1 MLRSIKSLL
10 MVSFLAGTSI
20 VAASATSLAADKLK
34 TVATFSILGDFVA
47 KVGGDSVDVFTI
59 VGSNGDAHVYEP
71 KPDDAKAVAAANVV
85 FVNGLGF
92 EGWLSRLIE
101 ASGYKGTLIK
111 ATDGIE
117 PERMEEG
124 HHHDHAAGEKKEEH
138 AEGEAGHDHDHDKK
152 DEHAENE
159 AGHEH
164 SHGEIDPHAWQSATN
179 AQIYVKNIAAAL
191 CAADAA
197 GCDTYKSNADAY
209 IAELGTLDAD
219 IKAAVAKVP
228 SDRRT
233 VITSHDAFGYYSHEY
248 GVKFL
253 APEGISTESEASAK
267 DVAKIIEQIEED
279 KASALFVENITD
291 PRLIEQISKETGL
304 KIGGEL
310 YSDALSDKDG
320 PASTYV
326 DMMRHNTKLL
336 TDAMIGS

>member
-1 MLRSIKSLL
+1 MLRSMKSLL
-10 MVSFLAGTSI
+10 MVSFLASTSI
-20 VAASATSLAADKLK
+20 VVASSTSLAADKLQ
-34 TVATFSILGDFVA
+34 TVATFSILGDFVT
-47 KVGGDSVDVFTI
+47 KVGGDRVDVFTI
-59 VGSNGDAHVYEP
+59 VGPNGDAHVYEP
-71 KPDDAKAVAAANVV
+71 KPEDAKAVAAANVV

-101 ASGYKGTLIK
+101 ASGYKGTIVK

-117 PERMEEG
+117 PEKMEEG
-124 HHHDHAAGEKKEEH
+124 HDHDHAEGEKKEEH
-138 AEGEAGHDHDHDKK
+138 AEGEAGH
-152 DEHAENE
+152 EH
-159 AGHEH
+159 H
-164 SHGEIDPHAWQSATN
+164 HGEFDPHAWQSAEN
-179 AQIYVKNIAAAL
+179 AQIYVKNIATAL
-191 CAADAA
+191 CAADTA
-197 GCDTYKSNADAY
+197 GCDAYKANADAY
-209 IAELGTLDAD
+209 LAELAMLDAE

-228 SDRRT
+228 NDRRT

-267 DVAKIIEQIEED
+267 DVAALIEQIKED

-310 YSDALSDKDG
+310 YSDALSEKDG
-320 PASTYV
+320 PAATYV

-336 TDAMIGS
+336 TDAMTGS